1 MLVIQF
7 SNLHRCLFFRQLDA
21 THEIWI
27 FVLLAPVKPFC
38 HIFCPINPYSKVVRR
53 NVHLLNHGHSKW
65 TTLNVLRFLLF
76 WIAACMKRGEIW
88 ARVFIPSNFLGW
100 NCETSPPSG
109 IIWFDIPRYD
119 RRRLETGHNFM
130 FLVIWP
136 IIITGM
142 YIWNDGTPLL
152 LHNHHSHF
160 F

>member
-1 MLVIQF
+1 MFLV
-7 SNLHRCLFFRQLDA
+7 
-21 THEIWI
+21 
-27 FVLLAPVKPFC
+27 
-38 HIFCPINPYSKVVRR
+38 
-53 NVHLLNHGHSKW
+53 
-65 TTLNVLRFLLF
+65 FLLF

-142 YIWNDGTPLL
+142 YIWNDGTPPITQPPFSFLL
-152 LHNHHSHF
+152 LKCLFEVCFFVRDQHPNTRPHHSSFKFSWLVRFMQKHNARRF
-160 F
+160 VKC